1 MACGRNGFILFTA
14 PRRTTGRFSMPA
26 DLSTDIDRQRR
37 RLHFRSWHRGTKEMD
52 HLLGKF
58 ADAHLDDL
66 PEDLLNA
73 YDVLLEESDPDLYNW
88 ITGREPPPDH
98 VSAPLIEL
106 MKAFHNA
113 P

>member
-1 MACGRNGFILFTA
+1 
-14 PRRTTGRFSMPA
+14 MPS

-58 ADAHLDDL
+58 ADAHLEALDQEFLD
-66 PEDLLNA
+66 A

-88 ITGREPPPDH
+88 ITGREPAPDRL
-98 VSAPLIEL
+98 SRPLIDL
-106 MKAFHNA
+106 MKSFHNA
-113 P
+113 A